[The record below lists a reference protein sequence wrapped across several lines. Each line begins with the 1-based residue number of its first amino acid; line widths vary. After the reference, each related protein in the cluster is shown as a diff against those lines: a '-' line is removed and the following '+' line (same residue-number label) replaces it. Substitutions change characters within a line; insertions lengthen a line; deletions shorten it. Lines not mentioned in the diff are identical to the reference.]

1 MTGSDDARTGPGVPP
16 EDRWLLTGR
25 EHGEEG
31 RSLPLEISAR
41 LLFRSILLLSVYL
54 LLVGHYDTGG
64 GFAAGLVA
72 GTAFTL
78 RYIAGG
84 PRELRRVAPFDPG
97 LLMGTGLL
105 LALLTGAGS
114 WLAGAPLLTSAYLSL
129 EVPVL
134 GEVSLTTSLL
144 LDTAIYLLVTGA
156 AIEVLRLLGV
166 YGAPEVRAPEGRELR

>member
-1 MTGSDDARTGPGVPP
+1 
-16 EDRWLLTGR
+16 
-25 EHGEEG
+25 
-31 RSLPLEISAR
+31 
-41 LLFRSILLLSVYL
+41 
-54 LLVGHYDTGG
+54 
-64 GFAAGLVA
+64 
-72 GTAFTL
+72 
-78 RYIAGG
+78 
-84 PRELRRVAPFDPG
+84 
-97 LLMGTGLL
+97 MGTGLL